1 MTAFHAAT
9 ATLIAIGALVLFL
22 ALLRTRALLGMRR
35 VTPYAR
41 PWRLLGAFL
50 IAFIGCY
57 CGALIAVVLGQLEL
71 LVALTGA
78 VFAGGAA
85 FVLLAVRTSHSTL
98 RALVQSSMSQRQ
110 VGDVLEA
117 LGDAVML
124 VDDGG
129 VVRMVNRK
137 LCELVGAPGSA
148 VIGRTLKEAV
158 GFETPSGGIHVSAE
172 MPYFGEHELR
182 RRDGSVLPVS
192 IAVVPAEAQ
201 GGVVCVLKDI
211 RDERQRRRQLDDA
224 VKIAEEVLRARGE
237 FMALIA
243 IELRDPLETL
253 SRSCRPLIQGTQG
266 VDVPAKAREIAA
278 ASKALEQVVQ
288 NLLEIGRLGGSDG
301 ARTFYPAVLLREVAE
316 SLAVVAARTGT
327 DVRHYI
333 DDAVPATFRGRE
345 AQIRQVLE
353 LIGVYAISRAPGGE
367 IRFAVELVPGDA
379 ESHHLLFS
387 VRDTGPA
394 LSDSQSDF
402 DFDPLASG
410 VRTNAG
416 RLDLVICRLL
426 VLSLG
431 GRISAG
437 NTAGN
442 TATVFFTVL
451 GGANAPNS
459 RPPSPAEPPAED
471 ARGGPNWRSSSLN
484 TSSRLAQ
491 LALPEAHE
499 SSERRRGSVL
509 VVDDSATSRELLA
522 HQLRQAGHKV
532 DVAATA
538 TEALDAVWQH
548 EFDVILLD
556 VLLPDGDGIAVL
568 DQLRAKGLLER
579 LSVLM
584 ISAVDETTSVAACI
598 ERGAEDFLPKP
609 VSPAILRA
617 RLGACLE
624 KQFLRERSKQQLG
637 QLASESRRA
646 NELLRVLLPNP
657 VADELQST
665 GSIAPRR
672 RENVAVLF
680 ADLVGFTE
688 YCDRHS
694 PEEVLVGLQELFTRF
709 ERLAEEHGV
718 QKIKTIGD
726 SFMGAAGLFHP
737 EERPAL
743 RCVALGQAMIAALAG
758 LPTTW
763 RLRIGVHVG
772 PVVAGVVG
780 TRQYLY
786 DVWGDTVN
794 TAQRIEHNGR
804 DGAVCVSAAAKRQIE
819 PAYTTRTLGSN
830 PIKGKGELEIFEVV
844 EGSQ

>member
-9 ATLIAIGALVLFL
+9 ATLIAIGAIVLLL

-41 PWRLLGAFL
+41 PWRLLGVFL
-50 IAFIGCY
+50 IAFIACY
-57 CGALIAVVLGQLEL
+57 AGALVAVVLGQTEF

-148 VIGRTLKEAV
+148 VIGKTLKDAV

-172 MPYFGEHELR
+172 MPYFGEHDLR

-253 SRSCRPLIQGTQG
+253 TRSCRPLIQGTPG
-266 VDVPAKAREIAA
+266 VDVSAKAREIAA
-278 ASKALEQVVQ
+278 ASKALDQVVQ

-301 ARTFYPAVLLREVAE
+301 AKTFYPAVLLREVAE
-316 SLAVVAARTGT
+316 SLALVAARTGT

-345 AQIRQVLE
+345 AQIRQVLD
-353 LIGVYAISRAPGGE
+353 LIGHYAISRAPGGE
-367 IRFAVELVPGDA
+367 VRFAVELVPGDA

-451 GGANAPNS
+451 GGSNAPSS
-459 RPPSPAEPPAED
+459 RPPSPADPPLEET
-471 ARGGPNWRSSSLN
+471 RSGGWRSSSLN
-484 TSSRLAQ
+484 TSSRLAK
-491 LALPEAHE
+491 LAVPGSLE
-499 SSERRRGSVL
+499 SPERRRGSIL

-532 DVAATA
+532 DVAGTA

-548 EFDVILLD
+548 EFDIILLD

-568 DQLRAKGLLER
+568 DQLRAKGLLDR

-637 QLASESRRA
+637 QVASESRRA

-694 PEEVLVGLQELFTRF
+694 PEEVLIGLQELFTRF

-726 SFMGAAGLFHP
+726 SFMGAAGLFNQ

-804 DGAVCVSAAAKRQIE
+804 DGTVCVSVAARRQIE
-819 PAYTTRTLGSN
+819 PAYTTRTLGAS